1 VAAVVLLPVLA
12 VVLTVVLAVVL
23 VVVVLVVVVVVVVVA
38 LEVRHRVLLGVW
50 VVPAAEENPAAAAAS
65 GRSSTPYTCA

>member
-1 VAAVVLLPVLA
+1 
-12 VVLTVVLAVVL
+12 VVLTVVLAVVLVVVVL

-50 VVPAAEENPAAAAAS
+50 VVPASEENPAAAAAS